1 MKLKKINIIGY
12 SGHSKVV
19 IESALK
25 INIIARGYYELIEKE
40 TNIFNLKYLS
50 SEENCKPNEPIFV
63 TIGDNHKR
71 KKIIQSLKQKVDF
84 QFNIIDKSAIISSTS
99 VINNQT
105 YVAPGVI
112 INSNVNIGF
121 GSIINSGSI
130 IEHDCLIGDFTH
142 VAPGATLCGNVNIGS
157 SCLIGANS
165 TILPNLVI
173 GNNCIIGA
181 GSLVI
186 NNIPDN
192 SMVVGNPGK
201 IIKKI

>member
-25 INIIARGYYELIEKE
+25 IKIIPTGYYDLIEKDS
-40 TNIFNLKYLS
+40 NVFNLKYLYTQ
-50 SEENCKPNEPIFV
+50 ENCKFNELIFV
-63 TIGDNHKR
+63 TIGNNYTR

-84 QFNIIDKSAIISSTS
+84 EFNIIDKSAIISSSS

-112 INSNVNIGF
+112 INSNVKIGF

-130 IEHDCLIGDFTH
+130 IEHDCLIGDYTH
-142 VAPGATLCGNVNIGS
+142 VAPGSTLCGNVNIGS
-157 SCLIGANS
+157 SCLIGANT
-165 TILPNLVI
+165 TILPNLII

-181 GSLVI
+181 GSTLI
-186 NNIPDN
+186 DNIPDN
-192 SMVVGNPGK
+192 SIVVGNPGK

>member
-25 INIIARGYYELIEKE
+25 IKIIPVGYYDLIEKDS
-40 TNIFNLKYLS
+40 NVFNLKYLYTQ
-50 SEENCKPNEPIFV
+50 ENCKLNELIFV
-63 TIGDNHKR
+63 TIGNNYTR
-71 KKIIQSLKQKVDF
+71 KKIIQSLKHKVDF
-84 QFNIIDKSAIISSTS
+84 EFNIIDKSAIISSSS

-112 INSNVNIGF
+112 INSNEKIGF

-130 IEHDCLIGDFTH
+130 IEHDCLIGDYTH
-142 VAPGATLCGNVNIGS
+142 VALGSTLCGNVNIGS
-157 SCLIGANS
+157 SFLIGANK
-165 TILPNLVI
+165 TILPNLII
-173 GNNCIIGA
+173 GNNCIIGT
-181 GSLVI
+181 GSTLI
-186 NNIPDN
+186 DNIPDN
-192 SMVVGNPGK
+192 SIVVGNPEI

>member
-19 IESALK
+19 VESALK
-25 INIIARGYYELIEKE
+25 INIIPFGYYELVENK
-40 TNIFNLKYLS
+40 TNTFNLKYLS
-50 SEENCKPNEPIFV
+50 SEENCEFNESIFV
-63 TIGDNHKR
+63 TIGDNLKR
-71 KKIIQSLKQKVDF
+71 RKIIQSLKQKVDF
-84 QFNIIDKSAIISSTS
+84 EFNIIDKSAIISSTS

-130 IEHDCLIGDFTH
+130 IEHDCLIGDYTH
-142 VAPGATLCGNVNIGS
+142 VAPGTTLCGNVNIGS
-157 SCLIGANS
+157 SCLIGANT
-165 TILPNLVI
+165 TILPNIII

-181 GSLVI
+181 GSTVI

-192 SMVVGNPGK
+192 SIVVGNPGK